1 MASWLTRESVSGV
14 VIKRETIGDVGMP
27 LQGPT
32 VVRRQLGRRLRRLRE
47 VANKTERDLEEANL
61 LSRAK
66 LWRIETGRTP
76 VKVPDVRALCWLYG
90 VDEATTEALV
100 ALAIGT
106 NGQGWQEDYGDVLP
120 GWFSLYLGLE
130 AAATQLYTYGAELV
144 HGLLQT
150 PEYAQAV
157 LIASNPNAD
166 EAAIRRQIK
175 LRQERQQ
182 VLTNRVPPLRVT
194 AVLNAAVL
202 ARPVGG
208 ADVMAQQTQR
218 LQQLSALDH
227 VDVRVLPWGVGAH
240 PAMVSP
246 FTILDFDDPDDPAV
260 IYLESHTGSRYL
272 EKPAELAE
280 YRRIFESIAT
290 RAVPIEEFTRDN
302 PGMENVKQ
310 VPRQPR

>member
-1 MASWLTRESVSGV
+1 
-14 VIKRETIGDVGMP
+14 MP

-47 VANKTERDLEEANL
+47 VAGKTERDLEEANL

-90 VDEATTEALV
+90 ADEATTEALS
-100 ALAIGT
+100 ALAVGT

-130 AAATQLYTYGAELV
+130 AAATHLYTYGAELI

-150 PEYAQAV
+150 PEYLRAMHET
-157 LIASNPNAD
+157 SNSTSD
-166 EAAIRRQIK
+166 EGTIQRQIK

-182 VLTNRVPPLRVT
+182 VLVGRVPPLRVT
-194 AVLNAAVL
+194 AILNAAVL
-202 ARPVGG
+202 ARAVGSP
-208 ADVMAQQTQR
+208 DVMAKQTQR
-218 LQQLSALDH
+218 LHELSRLDH
-227 VDVRVLPWGVGAH
+227 MEIRVLPWAAGAH
-240 PAMVSP
+240 AAMVSP

-260 IYLESHTGSRYL
+260 VYLESQTGARYL
-272 EKPAELAE
+272 EKPEELAE
-280 YRRIFESIAT
+280 YRRIFSSIEAKS
-290 RAVPIEEFTRDN
+290 VPIKEFTGDF
-302 PGMENVKQ
+302 PGMEKVKQ
-310 VPRQPR
+310 VRHQRR